1 MSRFILSD
9 YMASHRRS
17 RLIWLVG
24 AGLILPACKD
34 TRISAYRVPKETHF
48 TPPSAARA
56 EASAPA
62 IRWKAPPDW
71 QEQPGGGVRR
81 GSFLVAGAG
90 GSKAE
95 MSVITFPGDV
105 GGDLANVNRWRAQ
118 IQLPVIGEA
127 DLPNALS
134 RVAGPAGEFVMVDL
148 LSDAPVLE
156 GGHRARVLGAILKQA
171 AETWFFKLTG
181 DADLVASQREAFLA
195 FLKSVEF
202 SSGAAMPPVAAP
214 QRIANTNDLPPDARS
229 APANIPLTEG
239 ALPPGHPPISGAN
252 LPADMASLPVP
263 AATGQALVWAAPAGW
278 SPKPGSAMRKGSYA
292 VSGPEGTG
300 DLSITAFPGDVGG
313 DLANVNRWRGQ
324 LQLPPVADL
333 AGTVEPLDVNGLH
346 MLVFDA
352 ANSGSRILGAI
363 VPRPGETWFFKLTGP
378 DALVART
385 KPAFLD
391 FLKTVKAP

>member
-1 MSRFILSD
+1 
-9 YMASHRRS
+9 MAPHRRS
-17 RLIWLVG
+17 RLILLLG

-34 TRISAYRVPKETHF
+34 TRISAYRVPKEAHF
-48 TPPSAARA
+48 APPSLARTD
-56 EASAPA
+56 ASAPA
-62 IRWKAPPDW
+62 IRWQAPPDW

-90 GSKAE
+90 GAKAE
-95 MSVITFPGDV
+95 ISVIAFPGDV

-118 IQLPVIGEA
+118 IQLPPISEA
-127 DLPNALS
+127 DLPKVFS
-134 RVAGPAGEFVMVDL
+134 RVAGPAGEFLVVDL

-156 GGHRARVLGAILKQA
+156 GGHPARVLGAILKQSA
-171 AETWFFKLTG
+171 QTWFFKLTG
-181 DADLVASQREAFLA
+181 DADLVASQREAFLG

-202 SSGAAMPPVAAP
+202 GAGTAMSLVAPP
-214 QRIANTNDLPPDARS
+214 QRIANTNDLPPDARGV
-229 APANIPLTEG
+229 PATVPLTEG
-239 ALPPGHPPISGAN
+239 ALPPGHPSVGGASQ
-252 LPADMASLPVP
+252 PSDMASLPVP
-263 AATGQALVWAAPAGW
+263 AATGQALVWTAPAQW
-278 SPKPGSAMRKGSYA
+278 SPKTGSAMRKGSFA
-292 VSGPEGTG
+292 VSGPEGDG
-300 DLSITAFPGDVGG
+300 DLAITAFPGDVGG

-324 LQLPPVADL
+324 LKLPPVADF
-333 AGTVEPLDVNGLH
+333 AGTVQPLDVNGLH

-385 KPAFLD
+385 KPAFID